1 MTVSAPWSA
10 ETIKK
15 LQRRL
20 TMLSSIL
27 QKPVVAF
34 EILSSSEEPTLEGT
48 ERLIFYR
55 AEHEKSR

>member
-1 MTVSAPWSA
+1 
-10 ETIKK
+10 
-15 LQRRL
+15 
-20 TMLSSIL
+20 MLSNIL

-34 EILSSSEEPTLEGT
+34 EILSSTEEPTLEGT